1 MIILGLIFIGVLIS
15 IMLVWLHLNKQAVA
29 YIKICTVYTN
39 KLLNTE
45 ISLDEYK
52 EVTKELKES
61 VNPLLKWY
69 ISRSDYN
76 IW

>member
-1 MIILGLIFIGVLIS
+1 MIILGLIFVGVLIF
-15 IMLVWLHLNKQAVA
+15 IMLVWGYLNKQAVA

-39 KLLNTE
+39 KLLNKE
-45 ISLDEYK
+45 ISLDEYE
-52 EVTKELKES
+52 EVTKKLKES

-76 IW
+76 V

>member
-1 MIILGLIFIGVLIS
+1 MY
-15 IMLVWLHLNKQAVA
+15 LNKQAVA

-39 KLLNTE
+39 KLLNKE
-45 ISLDEYK
+45 ISLDEYE
-52 EVTKELKES
+52 EVTKKLKEN

-76 IW
+76 V

>member
-1 MIILGLIFIGVLIS
+1 MIILGLVFVGVLIF
-15 IMLVWLHLNKQAVA
+15 IMLVWMYLNKQAVA

-39 KLLNTE
+39 KLLNKE

-52 EVTKELKES
+52 EVTKKLKES

-69 ISRSDYN
+69 ISRSNYN
-76 IW
+76 V